1 MSKYDFDDLDST
13 IQKLSLNEKSQED
26 RFKDIRKLET
36 LDLPGFAE
44 YMKKCSNI
52 IIMNGAGISTSAG
65 IPDFRS
71 PGTGLY
77 DNLQKYN
84 LPTPHSIFELS
95 YFLKNPEPFFM
106 LSKELMP
113 SNFKPTISHYFQKL
127 LVEKNMVR
135 KIYTQ
140 NIDNLEL
147 MVGIPN
153 NKLIHAHG
161 SFRTG
166 HCLECRSE
174 YSMQW
179 MKDKLDKENILFCE
193 KGDCSGGLV
202 KPDIIFFGECLP
214 DEFMNFR
221 QDFSECDCLIV
232 MGTSLKVT
240 PFSRLPLAV
249 KIDCPKLL
257 INRDLVGEWERYVTD
272 PEKNY
277 RYVAELNEC
286 DAVCLKLA
294 KLLNF
299 DKELDDLINKNR
311 F

>member
-1 MSKYDFDDLDST
+1 MSQFNIDNLDDS
-13 IQKLSLNEKSQED
+13 IQNLSLDEKPKED
-26 RFKDIRKLET
+26 PFKDLRKLEK
-36 LDLPGFAE
+36 LDLQSFAK
-44 YMKKCSNI
+44 YMKTCSNI
-52 IIMNGAGISTSAG
+52 IFMNGAGISTSAG

-84 LPTPHSIFELS
+84 LPTPQSIFELD
-95 YFLKNPEPFFM
+95 YFLKNPEPFFT

-113 SNFKPTISHYFQKL
+113 SNFRPTITHYFQKL
-127 LVEKNMVR
+127 LVEKKMVR

-147 MVGIPN
+147 MAGISN
-153 NKLIHAHG
+153 DKIIHAHG

-174 YSMQW
+174 YTMKW
-179 MKDKLDKENILFCE
+179 MKENLEKENVLYCE
-193 KGDCSGGLV
+193 KEECSGALV
-202 KPDIIFFGECLP
+202 KPDIVFFGECLP
-214 DEFMNFR
+214 NEFMNFR
-221 QDFSECDCLIV
+221 EDFSECDCLIV
-232 MGTSLKVT
+232 MGTSLNVA

-257 INRDLVGEWERYVTD
+257 INRDLVGEWQHYISNPDE
-272 PEKNY
+272 NY

-286 DAVCLKLA
+286 DSACLKLA
-294 KLLNF
+294 KLLDL
-299 DKELDDLINKNR
+299 DKDLEKFVNNN
-311 F
+311 

>member
-1 MSKYDFDDLDST
+1 MSQFNIDNLDDS
-13 IQKLSLNEKSQED
+13 IQNLSLDEKPKED
-26 RFKDIRKLET
+26 PFKDIRKLEK
-36 LDLPGFAE
+36 LDLQSFAK
-44 YMKKCSNI
+44 YMKTCSNI
-52 IIMNGAGISTSAG
+52 IFMNGAGISTSAG

-84 LPTPHSIFELS
+84 LPTPQSIFELD
-95 YFLKNPEPFFM
+95 YFLKNPEPFFT

-113 SNFKPTISHYFQKL
+113 SNFRPTITHYFQKL
-127 LVEKNMVR
+127 LVEKKMVR

-147 MVGIPN
+147 MAGISN
-153 NKLIHAHG
+153 DKIIHAHG

-174 YSMQW
+174 YTMKW
-179 MKDKLDKENILFCE
+179 MKENLEKENVLYCE
-193 KGDCSGGLV
+193 KEECSGALV
-202 KPDIIFFGECLP
+202 KPDIVFFGECLP
-214 DEFMNFR
+214 NEFMNFR
-221 QDFSECDCLIV
+221 EDFSECDCLIV
-232 MGTSLKVT
+232 MGTSLNVA

-257 INRDLVGEWERYVTD
+257 INRDLVGEWQHYNSNPDE
-272 PEKNY
+272 NY

-286 DAVCLKLA
+286 DSACLKLA
-294 KLLNF
+294 KLLDL
-299 DKELDDLINKNR
+299 DKDLEKFVNNN
-311 F
+311 